1 MLVFDGGA
9 GHPAP
14 DGVGERVATH
24 ATVESRAAARRGG
37 CVGVVAVF
45 RAGCQMPPAW

>member
-24 ATVESRAAARRGG
+24 VTVESRAAARRGG
-37 CVGVVAVF
+37 CAGPEFVA
-45 RAGCQMPPAW
+45 RHGQ